1 MYIIEISRRRE
12 RLTEVFLFHKRVW
25 LDLRLRR
32 LELRRLELRP
42 CRRVYGGL
50 QYKIASSVHVVAT
63 LN

>member
-1 MYIIEISRRRE
+1 M
-12 RLTEVFLFHKRVW
+12 FLFHKRVW

-32 LELRRLELRP
+32 LELRP
-42 CRRVYGGL
+42 RRCVYGGL